1 MAALVKT
8 EATGANDRAPSHP
21 GGSGDR
27 SALSCLVI
35 VARNRGVHLSVP
47 QLMHDNVL
55 TDPHVSVSQL
65 LKCARSAG
73 LKAKV
78 AHLTW
83 DELSHLKKALP
94 AIVTL
99 KNGASMVLL
108 RLVGEP
114 DEVARR
120 AAGSQ
125 CRRRCRACHRSRSV
139 RGSLERRRHSHQ
151 AQL

>member
-1 MAALVKT
+1 MA
-8 EATGANDRAPSHP
+8 
-21 GGSGDR
+21 
-27 SALSCLVI
+27 CLVI
-35 VARNRGVHLSVP
+35 VARHRGVHLSVP
-47 QLMHDNVL
+47 QLVHDNVL
-55 TDPHVSVSQL
+55 TGQDVSAAQL

-83 DELSHLKKALP
+83 DGLSHLKKALP

-108 RLVGEP
+108 RLAGEAGRG
-114 DEVARR
+114 ARR

-125 CRRRCRACHRSRSV
+125 CGR
-139 RGSLERRRHSHQ
+139 
-151 AQL
+151 